1 MKRLR
6 LRHPGDLADAQN
18 ETQVLDDDRTLV
30 PDAESTAA
38 DDDCVAGESTSAVDT
53 SDDTAFPEPRRS
65 HVRWPALAVYVALP
79 VLALLLT
86 VAAAF
91 LKWQDASARD
101 AQAAA
106 HESTTAAADGAAAL
120 LSYRPD
126 TVQHDLE
133 AAKNRLTGNF
143 LEEYTKLTHDVVI
156 PGAQQKQI
164 SAVATVAAAAPT
176 SATADHAVVLLFID
190 QTTTIGTGTPS
201 NTAST
206 IRVTVDKIDNRWLIS
221 QFEPV

>member
-6 LRHPGDLADAQN
+6 LRHPGDLADAQEDT
-18 ETQVLDDDRTLV
+18 ETFGDDQTSA
-30 PDAESTAA
+30 PDAESSAA
-38 DDDCVAGESTSAVDT
+38 DDCVAGDNTNAA
-53 SDDTAFPEPRRS
+53 DTALPTARRI
-65 HVRWPALAVYVALP
+65 RWAALAVYVVLP

-91 LKWQDASARD
+91 LKWQDASVRD
-101 AQAAA
+101 AQTAA
-106 HESTTAAADGAAAL
+106 HESTTTAAEGAAAL

-126 TVQHDLE
+126 TVQHDLDT
-133 AAKNRLTGNF
+133 ARNRLTGTF
-143 LEEYTKLTHDVVI
+143 LEEYTKLTRDVVI

-164 SAVATVAAAAPT
+164 SAVATVAAAAPIL
-176 SATADHAVVLLFID
+176 ATTDRAVVLLFVD

-206 IRVTVDKIDNRWLIS
+206 VRVTVEKIDNRWLIS
-221 QFEPV
+221 QFEPI